1 MNHIM
6 LDELDICQKFLA
18 VWSRIKNNIE
28 QFATDNNLTMQQIFV
43 LYHLCNQDQIL
54 MGTLAKTLHCDASNV
69 TGMVDRLQSGGFI
82 TRTEMPTDRRARQL
96 KITPKGRALIDKLIP
111 RLADDVGFEQLSTAE
126 ATALHSFFDKIL
138 T

>member
-28 QFATDNNLTMQQIFV
+28 QYATDNNLTMQQIFV

-96 KITPKGRALIDKLIP
+96 KITPKGRALIEKLVP
-111 RLADDVGFEQLSTAE
+111 RLADDVGFEQLSTTE
-126 ATALHSFFDKIL
+126 TTVLHSFFDKIL
-138 T
+138 A